1 MLNQLPKPVFAM
13 VRFLVKDDNEEKKT
27 DRRLEAIVAG
37 LPRCAPQA
45 ALKSPYLDFPPMMH
59 MGKLISIPKSLF
71 YCT

>member
-1 MLNQLPKPVFAM
+1 M
-13 VRFLVKDDNEEKKT
+13 VRFLAKDDNEEKKT

-45 ALKSPYLDFPPMMH
+45 VLKSSYLDFPPTMH

>member
-1 MLNQLPKPVFAM
+1 VLNQLPKPVFAM
-13 VRFLVKDDNEEKKT
+13 VRFLAKDDNEEKKT

-45 ALKSPYLDFPPMMH
+45 ALKSSYLDFPPTMH
-59 MGKLISIPKSLF
+59 MGELISIPKSLF